1 MGERRDDSATV
12 LAHYTTDDI
21 AGRIVAAMR
30 MVVGDQAPL
39 TPDILAQIDHFHGGG
54 LSSTRDLV
62 AALQPQAGER
72 ILDIG
77 SGIGGPARWI
87 ASTFRCHVTGID
99 LTPAFCRAAEQ
110 LNQVTG
116 LVERVRIVEGSA
128 LAMPFDD
135 GGFYRA
141 YSQNVVMN
149 IADKPGFYREA
160 SRVLKPGGLLALS
173 NAAAGPNGPPCFPVP
188 WATSPDAS
196 FLSSPAETRNDLK
209 RAGFEILRFE
219 DVSAKTAVA
228 RKALRERLEREGL
241 PPLGFHVFMGE
252 RFKEA
257 QINGARNAEEGRIS
271 SVEILV
277 RKPPN

>member
-1 MGERRDDSATV
+1 MPQDDGATV
-12 LAHYTTDDI
+12 QAHYTTDDI
-21 AGRIVAAMR
+21 AGRIVAAVR
-30 MVVGDQAPL
+30 AVLGDDTPL
-39 TPDILAQIDHFHGGG
+39 TPDVLAQIDHFHGGG
-54 LSSTRDLV
+54 LAATRDLV
-62 AALQPQAGER
+62 AVLGPQAGER
-72 ILDIG
+72 LLDIG

-87 ASTFRCHVTGID
+87 ASAFGCHVTGID

-110 LNQVTG
+110 LNQATG
-116 LVERVRIVEGSA
+116 LTGQVRIVEGSA

-135 GGFYRA
+135 GSFDRV

-173 NAAAGPNGPPCFPVP
+173 NVAAGPNGPPRFPVP
-188 WATSPDAS
+188 WATSPEAS
-196 FLSSPAETRNDLK
+196 FLSSPAETRADLE
-209 RAGFEILRFE
+209 RAGLEILRFE
-219 DVSAKTAVA
+219 DTSAKMAAA

-252 RFKEA
+252 RRLEG

-277 RKPPN
+277 RKPAS

>member
-1 MGERRDDSATV
+1 MHQADGATV
-12 LAHYTTDDI
+12 QAHYTTDDI
-21 AGRIVAAMR
+21 AGRIVAAVR
-30 MVVGDQAPL
+30 AVLGDDTPL

-54 LSSTRDLV
+54 LAATRDLV
-62 AALQPQAGER
+62 AVLQPQAGER

-87 ASTFRCHVTGID
+87 ASKHACHVTGID
-99 LTPAFCRAAEQ
+99 LTPAFCLAAEQ
-110 LNQVTG
+110 LNQATG
-116 LVERVRIVEGSA
+116 LAGQVRIVEGSA

-135 GGFYRA
+135 GSFDRA

-173 NAAAGPNGPPCFPVP
+173 NVAAGPNGPPRFPVP
-188 WATSPDAS
+188 WATSPEAS
-196 FLSSPAETRNDLK
+196 FLSSPAETRADLE
-209 RAGFEILRFE
+209 RAGLEILRFE
-219 DVSAKTAVA
+219 DTSAKMAAA

-252 RFKEA
+252 RLLEA

-271 SVEILV
+271 SVEALV
-277 RKPPN
+277 RKPAA